1 MKAVVVLGAGASAGF
16 GVPTLRHVFQDR
28 QARAHLAAD
37 AFLRQKLETKIWKPR
52 GIDLETSDEGLTVE
66 EILTMIRDAEEQ
78 EYGWPRIIPA
88 AQTEPFRRA
97 LYCLIKK
104 AVYDRKKTRGAVLDP
119 LLAYM
124 RRKQFSEVTWAS
136 FNWDC
141 MFESAFWYSSG
152 NPGSYRVNPSLVV
165 SLNGWSGSTSK
176 KHTFLKLHGAINWWF
191 ENNKMYYL
199 RFTPNSALDAKW
211 REYEAGSGGGQ
222 PVILEPSYYKY
233 ADGMYDHL
241 KCQWE
246 VFGNALIAAD
256 VVVVVGYSLPEAD
269 SQARALISL
278 GFQWNRDARWL
289 VIDDSKYTCER
300 YERLLG
306 TKQLTTVPLKL
317 EDLNPGLEPT
327 LDALLDAG

>member
-1 MKAVVVLGAGASAGF
+1 MNAVVILGAGASAGF
-16 GVPTLRHVFQDR
+16 GVPTLRYVFQDK
-28 QARAHLAAD
+28 QARAHLAVD

-52 GIDLETSDEGLTVE
+52 GINLDSSHEGLTVE

-78 EYGWPRIIPA
+78 EYGWPRVIPT
-88 AQTEPFRRA
+88 AQAEPFRRA

-104 AVYDRKKTRGAVLDP
+104 AVYDGKKTRSAVLDP

-124 RRKQFSEVTWAS
+124 RQKRFDEVTWAS

-152 NPGSYRVNPSLVV
+152 EPGSYRVNPSLAV
-165 SLNGWSGSTSK
+165 SLSGWSGSTSK
-176 KHTFLKLHGAINWWF
+176 RHTFLKLHGAINWWF
-191 ENNKMYYL
+191 EDNELSYL
-199 RFTPNSALDAKW
+199 RFTPNGALDAKW
-211 REYEAGSGGGQ
+211 QEYEAGASTGR

-233 ADGMYDHL
+233 ADSMYNHL

-256 VVVVVGYSLPEAD
+256 IVIVIGYSLPEAD

-278 GFQWNRDARWL
+278 GFQWNRTARWL
-289 VIDDSKYTCER
+289 VIDESAYTCAR
-300 YERLLG
+300 YEHLIG
-306 TKQLTTVPLKL
+306 TKQLMTLPMKL
-317 EDLNPGLEPT
+317 EDLNPALKPT
-327 LDALLDAG
+327 LDALLPAG